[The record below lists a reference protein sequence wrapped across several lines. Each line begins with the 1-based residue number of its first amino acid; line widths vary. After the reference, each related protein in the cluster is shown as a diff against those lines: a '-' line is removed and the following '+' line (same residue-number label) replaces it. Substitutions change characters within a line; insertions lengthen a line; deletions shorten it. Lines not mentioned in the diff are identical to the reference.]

1 VKMRSLSLLWCGLAC
16 CLVTDAPAA
25 TLGYSTFL
33 DSFLNPTGITLD
45 ADGNIY
51 IVGNV
56 LDPYSRQ
63 GSIFVAKLNPSA
75 TAYQYVTYFGT
86 QYDQAGG
93 IAVDSAGSAYVTG
106 SASSPSFPVTGT
118 GVLGHVPNGSSFL
131 GFVAKLDPHGVI
143 QYSVTLGAGASNL
156 AVGIALTPGN
166 DIVIGGASSADNFP
180 STPGAAYR
188 AATGPYIVELDNAA
202 TKVKFSVVGI
212 GGGAL
217 AIDPQGNI
225 YVAGSTY
232 DTNYPTTPGA
242 YQTKFV
248 QAIVDTGLFPA
259 VGANQYV
266 SKIDHSGS
274 KLLYSTGLNGMD
286 GSQTSNNG
294 LAVDSQGN
302 AYLTGATMSYNYPI
316 TETPGPD
323 SRQGVF
329 LTKLDP
335 TGASVIFSV
344 QQGGSGVEVDNAG
357 NVYAGGQF
365 NTPGTAI
372 TAPPVFVPPTPLA
385 GAPVFPSQ
393 CAPNNATSHSETF
406 VMNLDASTG
415 IVKSSQLIE
424 GSFLSNILLAPG
436 RSGHVWATG
445 QTPRPDVPFTSSA
458 LYPIVLSPI
467 APPGAYLTR
476 VDFSGPSTSSGP
488 QIGCILDSA
497 DGAHLGPVAPGQL
510 ISLFGINLGPAQG
523 VSASGQTSNSLAG
536 VTVMF
541 DDKPAPLLYVSG
553 SQINAAVPFSVSQN
567 QSVSTLMKVS
577 VNGAV
582 SQTRL
587 LPVTPT
593 NPSFFVDTSAYPKG
607 FAQNFAA
614 FALNSDGT
622 RNSPQNPAKP
632 ASAISLF
639 LNGVG
644 SGPALPDV
652 GGFQA
657 PAPQFLGIDVI
668 SGSQSAEVL
677 KVVQTTPYVWRV
689 DVRLPVDQPF
699 ASVGASLISLDETNL
714 QDGIYIPA
722 GPLAWSGAGAFGFRS
737 DFVPIPSQI
746 VVWVQP

>member
-1 VKMRSLSLLWCGLAC
+1 MRSLSLLWFGLAC
-16 CLVTDAPAA
+16 CSVTDAPAA

-33 DSFLNPTGITLD
+33 NSFLNPTAITLD

-56 LDPYSRQ
+56 LDPFSRQ
-63 GSIFVAKLNPSA
+63 GSIFVAKLNPTA
-75 TAYQYVTYFGT
+75 TAYEYVTYFGT
-86 QYDQAGG
+86 QYDQAAG
-93 IAVDSAGSAYVTG
+93 IAVDSAGNAYVTG
-106 SASSPSFPVTGT
+106 SASSTSFPVTGT
-118 GVLGHVPNGSSFL
+118 GVLGHAPNGSGPL
-131 GFVAKLDPHGVI
+131 GFVVKLDPHGVI
-143 QYSVTLGAGASNL
+143 QYSVTLGAGAANV
-156 AVGIALTPGN
+156 AYAIALTPET
-166 DIVIGGASSADNFP
+166 DIVVSGGSSVNNFP

-188 AATGPYIVELDNAA
+188 AAMGPYIVELDNAA
-202 TKVKFSVVGI
+202 SKVKFSVVGI

-217 AIDPQGNI
+217 AIDPQGDI
-225 YVAGSTY
+225 YVAGSTT
-232 DTNYPTTPGA
+232 DTDYPTTPGA

-248 QAIVDTGLFPA
+248 QAIVDTGFFPA
-259 VGANQYV
+259 VGTNQYV

-286 GSQTSNNG
+286 TGQTSNRG
-294 LAVDSQGN
+294 LAVDNQGN
-302 AYLTGATMSYNYPI
+302 AYVTGTTMSYNYPI
-316 TETPGPD
+316 TETPGSD

-329 LTKLDP
+329 LTKLHP

-393 CAPNNATSHSETF
+393 CAPNNATSLGETF

-415 IVKSSQLIE
+415 TVKSSQLIE
-424 GSFLSNILLAPG
+424 GSFLSYILLAPG
-436 RSGHVWATG
+436 SSGGHVWATG
-445 QTPRPDVPFTSSA
+445 QTPRPDIPFTSSA

-476 VDFSGPSTSSGP
+476 VDFSAPSTSSGP

-510 ISLFGINLGPAQG
+510 ISLFGIDLGPAQG
-523 VSASGQTSNSLAG
+523 VAASGQTSNSLAG

-567 QSVSTLMKVS
+567 QSVSTLMKVT

-644 SGPALPDV
+644 SGPALPEV

-657 PAPQFLGIDVI
+657 PTPQSLGIDVI
-668 SGSQSAEVL
+668 SGYQSAEVL

-689 DVRLPVDQPF
+689 DVRLPLDQPF
-699 ASVGASLISLDETNL
+699 ASSGAALISLNETNL
-714 QDGIYIPA
+714 QYGIYIPA
-722 GPLAWSGAGAFGFRS
+722 GPLAWSDASAFGLRS
-737 DFVPIPSQI
+737 DFIPIPSQI
-746 VVWVQP
+746 VVWVEP